1 MERGAW
7 WATVHEITT
16 LLASGESE
24 NRLLA
29 LGASNTPEASY
40 AVFNAL
46 HWTREIKLRL
56 FSVSLKQMR
65 CLPSQK
71 QLSNREQEGWP
82 IHPQKE

>member
-1 MERGAW
+1 MG
-7 WATVHEITT
+7 HEQPDSTPQPPSSVK
-16 LLASGESE
+16 LHEG
-24 NRLLA
+24 RLCT
-29 LGASNTPEASY
+29 SC
-40 AVFNAL
+40 
-46 HWTREIKLRL
+46 RL